1 MWNPFSKNNTN
12 PTTVSNNNASEASD
26 SEVKTPKLG
35 MLQAIA
41 MKKMAKMSPQER
53 QKMMQ
58 EAMKPENKGQ
68 MLAAIEQMKKMGMAS
83 DEQIAQAKKMLGL

>member
-12 PTTVSNNNASEASD
+12 PTTVSNNASD
-26 SEVKTPKLG
+26 ATDSEIKSPKMG

-83 DEQIAQAKKMLGL
+83 EEQIAQAKKMLGL

>member
-1 MWNPFSKNNTN
+1 MWNPFNKK
-12 PTTVSNNNASEASD
+12 TVAINDSDAKVIDEA
-26 SEVKTPKLG
+26 EVKTPKMG

-53 QKMMQ
+53 NKMMQ
-58 EAMKPENKGQ
+58 DAMKPENKDK

-83 DEQIAQAKKMLGL
+83 EEQIAQAKKMLGL